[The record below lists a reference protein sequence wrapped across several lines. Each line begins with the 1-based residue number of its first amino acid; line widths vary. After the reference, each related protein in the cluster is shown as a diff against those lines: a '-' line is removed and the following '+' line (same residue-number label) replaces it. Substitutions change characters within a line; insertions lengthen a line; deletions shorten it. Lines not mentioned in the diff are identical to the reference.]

1 MPIKII
7 VQIKYLK
14 KLALNMH
21 LNKYN
26 EFLLKLRN
34 ARQLRL
40 FFQSSPTAE
49 SDKRNSFF
57 FLLLPES

>member
-1 MPIKII
+1 
-7 VQIKYLK
+7 
-14 KLALNMH
+14 MH
-21 LNKYN
+21 LNKDN

-49 SDKRNSFF
+49 SDKRNFV
-57 FLLLPES
+57 LLLPES

>member
-1 MPIKII
+1 
-7 VQIKYLK
+7 
-14 KLALNMH
+14 MH